1 MEFDDLVDP
10 RRPYADEI
18 ANLKSRQKLQDT
30 ALVQSQFSFRLQEL
44 FSHFCLLKLTRDTPE
59 KDRIAAFL
67 DHLEALSNGTPASG
81 ELERAPE
88 LNDWCAIRD
97 CDTIIMIGIVTGH
110 PHIRDQGRART
121 SLLLQIQPKLGWA
134 RTWNRYYR
142 LGAHSRMTFFEWQY
156 ERKISP
162 RMQIVEFD
170 AKDRTA

>member
-18 ANLKSRQKLQDT
+18 AELKIRQEWQDI
-30 ALVQSQFSFRLQEL
+30 ALAQSQFSFRLHEL
-44 FSHFCLLKLTRDTPE
+44 FSDFCLLKFTRDTPE
-59 KDRIAAFL
+59 KERIAAFL
-67 DHLEALSNGTPASG
+67 DHLETLTNVAPTSG

-97 CDTIIMIGIVTGH
+97 CDTVVMIGIVTGH
-110 PHIRDQGRART
+110 PHIRDCGRART
-121 SLLLQIQPKLGWA
+121 SLLLQIRPELGWS

-142 LGAHSRMTFFEWQY
+142 LGSHSRMTFFEWQY

-170 AKDRTA
+170 AMDR

>member
-18 ANLKSRQKLQDT
+18 AELKSRQEWQDT
-30 ALVQSQFSFRLQEL
+30 DLVQSQFSFRLREL
-44 FSHFCLLKLTRDTPE
+44 FSDFCLLKFTRDTRE
-59 KDRIAAFL
+59 KERIAAFL
-67 DHLEALSNGTPASG
+67 DHLETLTNFTPG
-81 ELERAPE
+81 PDELKTAPQ

-97 CDTIIMIGIVTGH
+97 CDTVIMIGIVTGH
-110 PHIRDQGRART
+110 PHIRDGGRART
-121 SLLLQIQPKLGWA
+121 SLLLQVQPGLSWA

-142 LGAHSRMTFFEWQY
+142 LGSHSRMTFFEWQY

-170 AKDRTA
+170 TMDR